1 MAAMKGTD
9 QMNSEDFT
17 HEELLFRFLITMSGI
32 PAPEP
37 MGKGVH
43 P

>member
-32 PAPEP
+32 LAPEP